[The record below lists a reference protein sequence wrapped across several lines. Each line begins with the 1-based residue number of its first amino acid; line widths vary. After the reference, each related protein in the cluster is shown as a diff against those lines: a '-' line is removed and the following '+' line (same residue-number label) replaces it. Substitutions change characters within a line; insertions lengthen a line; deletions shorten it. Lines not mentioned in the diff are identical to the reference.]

1 MVDIWN
7 TKKEVAVAGEEGSW
21 EGWNLPGFH
30 FESFPESG
38 MCLVTI
44 CLYVPCF
51 YPQSNQSQPGSPHLP
66 DVLTLHLV
74 MAQPIL
80 MDKWL
85 SKNFYKLNMELGF
98 WPHLVSSCLVKPRAG
113 VPILRLSYSDFPQ
126 LIGQKH
132 ELGPEGP
139 EKLDISKKESVAASK

>member
-1 MVDIWN
+1 MV
-7 TKKEVAVAGEEGSW
+7 
-21 EGWNLPGFH
+21 
-30 FESFPESG
+30 FESS
-38 MCLVTI
+38 TI
-44 CLYVPCF
+44 I
-51 YPQSNQSQPGSPHLP
+51 NSPHLP